1 MWKRFKGSKKNRPSS
16 RLDEDVEP
24 SNYSA
29 ASAKLDSFS
38 FRSDPSDS
46 SRPRDLEIRR
56 KASEQSAISDIHG
69 QLFPAPQ
76 HQRKRSEDRR
86 EDPLGLLVLH
96 TPEPAEK
103 RTVDILFVHGLGGTS
118 LRTWCHGRDLDNLWP
133 RLWLPDE
140 DGFSSARI
148 LTYGYNAHFSSK
160 KEQASLAIGDFANDL
175 LFRMKYGESGP
186 ERLGQVPIVIV
197 AHSMGGLV
205 FKKAFIHGLLND
217 EFRDIISMIKSVL
230 FLATPHRGTDLAE
243 TLNKIL
249 TSSIFGHSPKDYVSE
264 LARRSP
270 TIDELNESFR
280 HHASKLQIFSFYE
293 TLTTAIGP
301 ISAMI
306 LDKNTA
312 VLGYPRET
320 PQPLIANHHDVCKF
334 KSTDDPNYLSVL
346 GALRSVVGPTVPKY
360 VSEIEG
366 SSEEDLKLV
375 KTLLG
380 ISAPPEEDLA
390 AGRAVRKPGTCERF
404 LASREF
410 DEWRSSDSSRILWAH
425 APPGSGKST
434 ICTLVIERLLESDE
448 ACAYFFFRYD
458 NRQKQSIGYML
469 QSFAYQIA
477 ALEPEACYALAELAK
492 AGERFQNADP
502 VNIWK
507 RLYLPILS
515 NIHSR
520 KTFYWV
526 LDGIDESE
534 SSRQVVD
541 FLSSINEFQS
551 TIKILLFSRPHFTIS
566 QAMQKATT
574 KTHVVELPLGDNK
587 EDIRLTVA
595 EEIIYLASDDS
606 FKHDTVNKITSRSQG
621 NFLWASLVV
630 KLVASCH
637 RQDQVE
643 RLLETTPDGMDKLY
657 DRMLDVV
664 ATLHM
669 PEDMNLARIL
679 LSWAMYSRTPLTVD
693 ELSEPYATE
702 FRSVMDLKHTVN
714 QICGQF
720 VTINTSN
727 QVTLV
732 HHSAREYLRR
742 HARQPFSLELHR
754 SHEELFGKCLMAICD
769 KDLRGKIQMLRVPQ
783 FLRYAAT
790 SWAFHLENCP
800 VQSDRVLNGLT
811 RFFKGSFPL
820 SWIQYMT
827 MSGHLSDLPGVSR
840 RLTNYVRKRRKTD
853 AEKPPMLHRISDLS
867 LIETWAIDIMKIP
880 AKFGRNLSIDPSLIY
895 KCIPSLSPS
904 VSAIYQKFSSSPA
917 ATLSV
922 TGIENEEWDDCIARV
937 SGGSGKATRLAAS
950 SIYLAVAADVPRGL
964 ITLWDT
970 ILFREYKTFNINER
984 VSYLG
989 FNETGSLLACCGI
1002 RRTCVWKVKDGSLA
1016 LEAKNPR
1023 QERAVE
1029 FKFTGTDS
1037 LMMVTDLKRVY
1048 ILPTKTDN
1056 AKPSQWSRLDQ
1067 NLMTETSLPEGVW
1080 LGTPTSVAFNHDCS
1094 QMAVAYRNFPLT
1106 VWSVDPPCV
1115 VARMKRR
1122 HNSAQGSQNSYTG
1135 GNKVVWHPS
1144 GGHILGIFGDIF
1156 KWSPSEDTYETV
1168 NGETG
1173 VIPHE
1178 IECTPNG
1185 LAFVTGDVEGSI
1197 KIYEI
1202 SSMTM
1207 IYKLTSE
1214 DGISRICLSPDST
1227 HFYDLRGSYCN
1238 VWEPN
1243 CLMRLADVSSE
1254 RFNDASSMTDSFWS
1268 DTEDTHST
1276 SISFPA
1282 SESRADNKPGIMT
1295 IALQRSATQ
1304 PLAYSTDDGSIEVY
1318 HPGYDKS
1325 YKIAKSMSGISI
1337 EHLAWSDAHDQLAF
1351 SEIHG
1356 AVVVKSVT
1364 TSADSQLG
1372 LELETI
1378 YDETKTPG
1386 NRGNTRQLLFDS
1398 TGKKLFVHGETQ
1410 SQVISIFDSTVK
1422 AERTNA
1428 GLENTSWLRHPTQH
1442 DQLVCLTTTEA
1453 KIFDWNLRERY
1464 TVPFSATVSTD
1475 AGNPITHAILPSYH
1489 TKLLLLRTVL
1499 VENNRRNY
1507 GFLILPTTVLS
1518 PTDPTNELHQ
1528 ALSMPKHLL
1537 EAISHPVGI
1546 IPDGRLVFLDKGLWV
1561 CTAQLN
1567 EQASI
1572 TRHFFIPHD
1581 WVTSSG
1587 AQLCQ
1592 VLPDGTFLCPTKG
1605 RVAIIKSSMAS
1616 EW

>member
-16 RLDEDVEP
+16 RLDEDAEP

-320 PQPLIANHHDVCKF
+320 PQPLIANHHDACKF

-366 SSEEDLKLV
+366 NSEEDLKLV
-375 KTLLG
+375 KALLG

-434 ICTLVIERLLESDE
+434 ICTLVIERLLEADE

-469 QSFAYQIA
+469 QSLAYQIA
-477 ALEPEACYALAELAK
+477 ALEPEACSALAELAK

-507 RLYLPILS
+507 RLYLAILS

-574 KTHVVELPLGDNK
+574 KTRVVELPLGDNK

-595 EEIIYLASDDS
+595 EEIIYLASDDN

-720 VTINTSN
+720 VIINTSN

-827 MSGHLSDLPGVSR
+827 MSGHLSDLP
-840 RLTNYVRKRRKTD
+840 
-853 AEKPPMLHRISDLS
+853 
-867 LIETWAIDIMKIP
+867 
-880 AKFGRNLSIDPSLIY
+880 
-895 KCIPSLSPS
+895 
-904 VSAIYQKFSSSPA
+904 
-917 ATLSV
+917 
-922 TGIENEEWDDCIARV
+922 
-937 SGGSGKATRLAAS
+937 
-950 SIYLAVAADVPRGL
+950 
-964 ITLWDT
+964 
-970 ILFREYKTFNINER
+970 
-984 VSYLG
+984 
-989 FNETGSLLACCGI
+989 
-1002 RRTCVWKVKDGSLA
+1002 A

-1029 FKFTGTDS
+1029 FRFTGNDS

-1048 ILPTKTDN
+1048 SLPTKTDN
-1056 AKPSQWSRLDQ
+1056 AEPSQWLRLDQ
-1067 NLMTETSLPEGVW
+1067 SLMAETSLPEGVW

-1185 LAFVTGDVEGSI
+1185 LAFITGDVEGSI

-1282 SESRADNKPGIMT
+1282 SESRADNRPGIMT

-1386 NRGNTRQLLFDS
+1386 NRGNTRKLLFDS
-1398 TGKKLFVHGETQ
+1398 TGKKLFVHGETL

-1422 AERTNA
+1422 AERTNE
-1428 GLENTSWLRHPTQH
+1428 GLENTSWLRHPTQN

-1453 KIFDWNLRERY
+1453 KIFDWNLQERY
-1464 TVPFSATVSTD
+1464 TFHFSATLSTD
-1475 AGNPITHAILPSYH
+1475 AVNPITHAILPSYH

-1507 GFLILPTTVLS
+1507 GFLILPTTVLT
-1518 PTDPTNELHQ
+1518 PTDPTNEPHQ
-1528 ALSMPKHLL
+1528 TLSIPKHLL

-1616 EW
+1616 QW

>member
-1 MWKRFKGSKKNRPSS
+1 MWKRFKSSKRNQPSS
-16 RLDEDVEP
+16 LLDEDDEP
-24 SNYSA
+24 SGSTISA
-29 ASAKLDSFS
+29 NLDSYS
-38 FRSDPSDS
+38 SRADSTDS
-46 SRPRDLEIRR
+46 SKYQDLEIRR
-56 KASEQSAISDIHG
+56 RGLGLNTISNSHEQLVPGPH
-69 QLFPAPQ
+69 
-76 HQRKRSEDRR
+76 HQRKGPEDWK
-86 EDPLGLLVLH
+86 ENPLGLLVLH
-96 TPEPAEK
+96 TPEPARK
-103 RTVDILFVHGLGGTS
+103 RTVDILFIHGLGGTS
-118 LRTWCHGRDLDNLWP
+118 LRTWCHGRDLSNLWP
-133 RLWLPDE
+133 QLWLPNE

-148 LTYGYNAHFSSK
+148 LTYGYNAHFSSRTEK
-160 KEQASLAIGDFANDL
+160 ASLAIGDFANDL
-175 LFRMKYGESGP
+175 LFRMKYGESGS

-243 TLNKIL
+243 TLHKLL
-249 TSSIFGHSPKDYVSE
+249 TRSIFGHSSKEYVLE

-270 TIDELNESFR
+270 TINELNASFR

-293 TLTTAIGP
+293 TISTAVGP
-301 ISAMI
+301 KSIMI

-312 VLGYPRET
+312 VLGYPGET
-320 PQPLIANHHDVCKF
+320 SQPLIANHHDVCKF
-334 KSTDDPNYLSVL
+334 KNANDPNYVAVL
-346 GALRSVVGPTVPKY
+346 GALRSAVAPTVPKHANS
-360 VSEIEG
+360 VESIF
-366 SSEEDLKLV
+366 EEDLKLV

-390 AGRAVRKPGTCERF
+390 PGRAVRKPGTCKSF
-404 LASREF
+404 LKSHEF
-410 DEWRSSDSSRILWAH
+410 DEWRDSDLNQILWAH

-434 ICTLVIERLLESDE
+434 LCTLAIERLLEASE
-448 ACAYFFFRYD
+448 ACVYFFFKYD
-458 NRQKQSIGYML
+458 NRQKKSAAFML
-469 QSFAYQIA
+469 QSLAYQMA
-477 ALEPEACYALAELAK
+477 ALEPEVCHALAELAK
-492 AGERFQNADP
+492 SGEMFQNADTLS
-502 VNIWK
+502 IWR
-507 RLYLPILS
+507 RLFLS
-515 NIHSR
+515 VICHVHSR
-520 KTFYWV
+520 RTFYLV
-526 LDGIDESE
+526 VDGVDEAE

-541 FLSSINEFQS
+541 ILSSINDFKM
-551 TIKILLFSRPHFTIS
+551 TIKILIFSRPDS
-566 QAMQKATT
+566 AVKQAMQKASA
-574 KTHVVELPLGDNK
+574 KTCVVEIPLADNK

-595 EEIIYLASDDS
+595 EDILYLSSDDT
-606 FKHDTVNKITSRSQG
+606 FRNDTVDKITNRSQG
-621 NFLWASLVV
+621 NFLWASMVG

-643 RLLETTPDGMDKLY
+643 QVLETTPNGMEMLY
-657 DRMLDVV
+657 DRMLNVV
-664 ATLHM
+664 STLQL
-669 PEDMNLARIL
+669 PEDVRLARIL
-679 LSWAMYSRTPLTVD
+679 LSWAMYSETPLTVE

-720 VTINTSN
+720 VIINTSN
-727 QVTLV
+727 QVALV
-732 HHSAREYLRR
+732 HHSAREYLKR
-742 HARQPFSLELHR
+742 HTRQPFALDPNQ
-754 SHEELFGKCLMAICD
+754 SHERLFRRCIIAICD
-769 KDLRGKIQMLRVPQ
+769 KSLRRKIQMLQIPQ

-800 VQSDRVLNGLT
+800 VDSDRVLNGLT
-811 RFFKGSFPL
+811 RFFKGPFPL
-820 SWIQYMT
+820 AWIQYMT
-827 MSGHLSDLPGVSR
+827 MRGHLSDLPGVSR
-840 RLTNYVRKRRKTD
+840 RLSDYVKKRRQSD
-853 AEKPPMLHRISDLS
+853 AEKPPMLHRVSDLS

-880 AKFGRNLSIDPSLIY
+880 TKFGRNLSIDSSLIY
-895 KCIPSLSPS
+895 KCIPSLSPLN
-904 VSAIYQKFSSSPA
+904 SAISQNFSSNPS

-922 TGIENEEWDDCIARV
+922 TGISNKEWDDCIARV

-950 SIYLAVAADVPRGL
+950 SIHLAVAADVPRGL

-970 ILFREYKTFNINER
+970 ILFQEYKTFNIEER
-984 VSYLG
+984 VSYLV
-989 FNETGSLLACCGI
+989 FNATGSLLGCCGI
-1002 RRTCVWKVKDGSLA
+1002 RRTCVWRIKDGSLA

-1023 QERAVE
+1023 QERAIE
-1029 FKFTGTDS
+1029 FQFDGDDT
-1037 LMMVTDLKRVY
+1037 LMMVTDLSRVY
-1048 ILPTKTDN
+1048 SLP
-1056 AKPSQWSRLDQ
+1056 AKPGNAETSQWSRLDQ
-1067 NLMTETSLPEGVW
+1067 NLMTETSLPEGMW
-1080 LGTPTSVAFNHDCS
+1080 FGTPTSVAFNYDCS

-1106 VWSVDPPCV
+1106 VWSLNPPCV
-1115 VARMKRR
+1115 VARMTRR
-1122 HNSAQGSQNSYTG
+1122 HNSSHGSQHSYTG
-1135 GNKVVWHPS
+1135 SNKVVWHPTGS
-1144 GGHILGIFGDIF
+1144 HILGIFGDIF
-1156 KWSPSEDTYETV
+1156 KWSPFEDTYETV

-1185 LAFVTGDVEGSI
+1185 LAFITGDVEGSI
-1197 KIYEI
+1197 KIYEL

-1207 IYKLTSE
+1207 IYKLTSD
-1214 DGISRICLSPDST
+1214 DGISRICLSPGST

-1238 VWEPN
+1238 IWEPD
-1243 CLMRLADVSSE
+1243 CLVRLADVSSE

-1268 DTEDTHST
+1268 DTEDMHST

-1282 SESRADNKPGIMT
+1282 SESRADNKPGIMV
-1295 IALQRSATQ
+1295 IALQRIATQ
-1304 PLAYSTDDGSIEVY
+1304 PLAYSTDDGSIEAY

-1325 YKIAKSMSGISI
+1325 YKIGKSMSGISI

-1372 LELETI
+1372 LDLETI

-1410 SQVISIFDSTVK
+1410 FQVISIFASTVK

-1428 GLENTSWLRHPTQH
+1428 GLENTSWLRHPTQN

-1453 KIFDWNLRERY
+1453 KIFDWNLQERY

-1475 AGNPITHAILPSYH
+1475 AVNPITHAILPSYH

-1507 GFLILPTTVLS
+1507 GFLILPTTVLT
-1518 PTDPTNELHQ
+1518 PTDPTNEPHQ
-1528 ALSMPKHLL
+1528 ALSIPKHLL

-1605 RVAIIKSSMAS
+1605 RVAIIKSSMVS